1 MSENKDIIN
10 IPVSNITQEQV
21 DELNLIVK
29 NHFIK
34 FYLIINT
41 D

>member
-1 MSENKDIIN
+1 MSENKDIIK
-10 IPVSNITQEQV
+10 IPVSEITQEQV

-29 NHFIK
+29 NHFIE
-34 FYLIINT
+34 FYLIINK